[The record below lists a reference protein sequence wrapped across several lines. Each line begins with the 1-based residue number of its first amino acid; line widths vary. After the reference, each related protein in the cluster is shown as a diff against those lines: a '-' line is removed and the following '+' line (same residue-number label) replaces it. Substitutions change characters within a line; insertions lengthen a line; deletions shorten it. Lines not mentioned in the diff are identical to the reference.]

1 MAGPDRPAGT
11 GRSRRGPVPLSAVP
25 ASPWRAMPTRVPCA
39 TSMTH
44 RPDVI
49 PFGNFGQVSFL
60 VPRRSARLSVPSRSG
75 LPAHEHASRPP
86 DLLPPRAT
94 SSHLPR
100 RRDLLAGSPRMIVK
114 TSDRRLPPPKGRP
127 GGTTN
132 HEPFNVVYDGP
143 ALGEHRMDVREL
155 APVLLAI
162 ADLFSSA
169 NKELNGERSEVRLEV
184 RGSFKAGSFHA
195 ELIFV
200 QSLAS
205 QIRDL
210 FAGPNATAFSNAL
223 AILAALGIVGGG
235 GLIGLM
241 RTLRGRKPHRTEPD
255 GTNVRIWTSEQ
266 ECFVVD
272 ESIVR
277 LYRNRAVRVSLHK
290 VLSPLEREGI
300 DSFGIVRD
308 DIVELSIERDE
319 VATFSSSDDPGE
331 VVTDT
336 IARKMLTLESV
347 VFKDGNKWRVHD
359 GTSAFFASLDDEQF
373 IAKIDAGERFGKG
386 DVLVVDLRQTQIIV
400 DEGLRNE
407 YRIVKVREH
416 RAPLQPTLI

>member
-1 MAGPDRPAGT
+1 M
-11 GRSRRGPVPLSAVP
+11 SV
-25 ASPWRAMPTRVPCA
+25 
-39 TSMTH
+39 
-44 RPDVI
+44 
-49 PFGNFGQVSFL
+49 
-60 VPRRSARLSVPSRSG
+60 RSA
-75 LPAHEHASRPP
+75 
-86 DLLPPRAT
+86 
-94 SSHLPR
+94 
-100 RRDLLAGSPRMIVK
+100 
-114 TSDRRLPPPKGRP
+114 DRRTCPPEERP
-127 GGTTN
+127 GGPSN
-132 HEPFNVVYDGP
+132 HQPFNVVYDGP
-143 ALGEHRMDVREL
+143 ALGEHRMDVRDL

-169 NKELNGERSEVRLEV
+169 NKELNGDHSEVRLEV

-210 FAGPNATAFSNAL
+210 FAGPNANAFSNAL
-223 AILAALGIVGGG
+223 AILAALGIIGGG
-235 GLIGLM
+235 GLIGLI

-255 GTNVRIWTSEQ
+255 GAHVRIWTSEQ

-272 ESIVR
+272 EPIVR
-277 LYRNRAVRVSLHK
+277 LYRNRAVRVSLQK
-290 VLSPLEREGI
+290 MLSPLEHDGI

-319 VATFSSSDDPGE
+319 LGTFASSDDPGE

-336 IARKMLTLESV
+336 IALKMLKLESV

-359 GTSAFFASLDDEQF
+359 GTSAFYASLDDEQF

-386 DVLVVDLRQTQIIV
+386 DVLVVDLRQTQIV
-400 DEGLRNE
+400 TDEGLRNE

-416 RAPLQPTLI
+416 RAPLQPALI

>member
-1 MAGPDRPAGT
+1 
-11 GRSRRGPVPLSAVP
+11 
-25 ASPWRAMPTRVPCA
+25 
-39 TSMTH
+39 
-44 RPDVI
+44 
-49 PFGNFGQVSFL
+49 
-60 VPRRSARLSVPSRSG
+60 
-75 LPAHEHASRPP
+75 
-86 DLLPPRAT
+86 
-94 SSHLPR
+94 
-100 RRDLLAGSPRMIVK
+100 MIVR
-114 TSDRRLPPPKGRP
+114 TTDHRTGPPAEKS
-127 GGTTN
+127 GGPSN
-132 HEPFNVVYDGP
+132 HQPFNVVYDGP
-143 ALGEHRMDVREL
+143 ALGEHRMDVRDL

-162 ADLFSSA
+162 ADLFASA
-169 NKELNGERSEVRLEV
+169 NKELNGEHSEVRLEV

-210 FAGPNATAFSNAL
+210 FAGPNASAFSNAL

-235 GLIGLM
+235 GLIGLI
-241 RTLRGRKPHRTEPD
+241 RTLRGRQPHRTERD
-255 GTNVRIWTSEQ
+255 GTNVKIWTSEQ

-272 ESIVR
+272 EPIVR
-277 LYRNRAVRVSLHK
+277 LYRNRAVRVSLQK
-290 VLSPLEREGI
+290 VLSPLERDGI

-319 VATFSSSDDPGE
+319 LGTFASSDDPGE

-359 GTSAFFASLDDEQF
+359 GTSAFYASLDDEQF
-373 IAKIDAGERFGKG
+373 IAKVDAGERFGKG
-386 DVLVVDLRQTQIIV
+386 DVLVVDLRQTQIISA
-400 DEGLRNE
+400 EGLRNE

-416 RAPLQPTLI
+416 RAPLQPALI